1 VRTSA
6 RERKRDKRTRDKRT
20 REQEIRDVT
29 THSLRLLASSVR
41 TSARER
47 KRDKRTRDKRRD
59 HSLASLARFKLEDV
73 CKRKEERQEN
83 KRQET

>member
-1 VRTSA
+1 
-6 RERKRDKRTRDKRT
+6 
-20 REQEIRDVT
+20 
-29 THSLRLLASSVR
+29 LLASSVR